1 MRCAAC
7 KGVYHPITGH
17 VFTEETVLCGPCAR
31 EFYKWYKLR
40 MAQMD
45 HPTKKSKGGTF
56 SAAVVKSIHG
66 EGPNMYKEETGIC
79 VRCGDTTHMPPLVER
94 PESDLCHGCWEVE
107 SRLEG
112 YLKNP
117 KARSYVE
124 QELAKAYS
132 AAKK

>member
-1 MRCAAC
+1 
-7 KGVYHPITGH
+7 
-17 VFTEETVLCGPCAR
+17 
-31 EFYKWYKLR
+31 
-40 MAQMD
+40 MD

-66 EGPNMYKEETGIC
+66 EGPNMYKEEIGIC
-79 VRCGDTTHMPPLVER
+79 VRCGDTTHRPPLVES
-94 PESDLCHGCWEVE
+94 PESDLCHGCWKVE

-124 QELAKAYS
+124 QELAKAYKD
-132 AAKK
+132 AKEENHEPPTSNNGISCCGCHDCSDATAGGEASHQKPKG